1 MSQEMMDNYEV
12 DVYLFDRKVFFDLS
26 EIRPHIRTHYLKPFC
41 GFGSLSNF
49 ICFTLRLNRIRFR
62 RFL

>member
-1 MSQEMMDNYEV
+1 MFARWRAFY
-12 DVYLFDRKVFFDLS
+12 
-26 EIRPHIRTHYLKPFC
+26 

-49 ICFTLRLNRIRFR
+49 IGFTLRLNRIRFR